1 METAPVPAFNLQ
13 NSRAFLVN
21 FLRCLWS
28 DESEHGGA
36 AAQSLLTLNIQ
47 ALTPSPLH
55 IPAEGGL
62 QHSTIGQSHVTQRM
76 PMCQGNSAGWWDGL
90 LSTGKGEQSPGGE
103 PGLTD
108 TALKF
113 SGSLGGHMH
122 LSLEKK

>member
-76 PMCQGNSAGWWDGL
+76 PMCQGNSQLVGGMGCFPQ
-90 LSTGKGEQSPGGE
+90 GKGNK
-103 PGLTD
+103 
-108 TALKF
+108 ALE
-113 SGSLGGHMH
+113 GSQGSQTLR
-122 LSLEKK
+122 